1 MMHQEEL
8 GERADSTAALS
19 GNIASG
25 RGPSQNA
32 TSAAPWGLLLE
43 CSFPR
48 RHARLSGGVR
58 RSIPSGSGLAS
69 QLADASH
76 QHWTIPIRAVFVSG
90 SSYQAVR
97 IRQSI
102 FSSKNEPGESV
113 SDMRVSFL

>member
-32 TSAAPWGLLLE
+32 TSGPLGGLLVE

-76 QHWTIPIRAVFVSG
+76 QHWIIPIRAVFVSG
-90 SSYQAVR
+90 S
-97 IRQSI
+97 RQTTA
-102 FSSKNEPGESV
+102 
-113 SDMRVSFL
+113 SDVD